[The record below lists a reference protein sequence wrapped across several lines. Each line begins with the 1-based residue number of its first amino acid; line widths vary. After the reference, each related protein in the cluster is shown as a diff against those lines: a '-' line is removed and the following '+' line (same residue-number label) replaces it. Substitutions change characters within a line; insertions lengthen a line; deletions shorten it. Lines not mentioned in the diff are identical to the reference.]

1 MSSDPSA
8 PLGPDELL
16 HEALSHLREALAQA
30 EAARAI
36 AEISAEAER
45 ERCEEAKAE
54 ADRLRREAAEARHEA
69 ERMREQCREA
79 HRAAQIAQ
87 LLTDRQTEALR
98 KLASENASLLSLLSG
113 LPSLRSAVANGAAPP
128 ASSTWGKARGV
139 LAAVSLRSSDS
150 PAEPASGAALA
161 TGGSEKE

>member
-8 PLGPDELL
+8 LLASDELL

-113 LPSLRSAVANGAAPP
+113 LRHCDLPWPTELRRP
-128 ASSTWGKARGV
+128 R
-139 LAAVSLRSSDS
+139 
-150 PAEPASGAALA
+150 AAL
-161 TGGSEKE
+161 GVRRGEC